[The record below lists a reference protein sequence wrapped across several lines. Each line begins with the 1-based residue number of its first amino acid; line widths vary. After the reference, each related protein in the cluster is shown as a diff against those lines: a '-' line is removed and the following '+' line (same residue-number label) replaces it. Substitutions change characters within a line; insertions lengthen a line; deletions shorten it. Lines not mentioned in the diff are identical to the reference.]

1 MIDIYANKLDQDVL
15 REYRVNTPT
24 TLEQWLTGNVKG
36 YERREVP
43 PMSIAVNGCL
53 SNPSDWAETNFGPDD
68 HVQIWIE
75 PKGTDPVSITIAA
88 IKGIQ
93 AVMKLITPR
102 VKLPKTGNPTQ
113 GSSLSGANAKANQ
126 VRYGDPVRELF
137 GEDEIFPDYIVE
149 PRRKFKGPKD
159 EWQYMMLCVTRGECE
174 ILPSDIKI
182 GNTPIIALGSNAT
195 YRVYGPGEDVSAEPA
210 AQWWYQAT
218 EVGVTATGTSGLDL
232 KTTTTVPQAPS
243 AQAFQ
248 FNNRLITI
256 PTGAGS
262 FPAGWAIGMIIRIE
276 VMYQY
281 TVTAGGGVGGRDLVT
296 GPLEQLGAFP
306 GMQIEVVGANA
317 GRYLVNS
324 YTAPAGGNPAQMT
337 LNTTSGA
344 PVSGLQSGVGWA
356 SIGYTGLRY
365 RITAASTSQISVERL
380 TSAGLTDG
388 AWPGFSF
395 IESNSAVLVLDNSN
409 LEGDWSGPYAL
420 CPPAEKTTKI
430 SFTVMFPSGLA
441 GVTQKGVI
449 VPWSVTY
456 EFQYRDMAAAGAWS
470 SYVETITQSTLDQI
484 GFTREL
490 TIGAAIRPEGRMRRI
505 GAKSTETNIQDNIQW
520 YDARTLLP
528 SPTSYPGWTTIAVSA
543 AGGGKLSS
551 QSENKVSVVATR
563 KLPVLVDGAWTPDNR
578 VTRDIAPVYNYIAR
592 APGYDAA
599 DIDFEEL
606 ATFDSICKLRGDK
619 FDLSVESFMTV
630 KEGLNTALAAGF
642 AEFTISRGRL
652 RPVRDQ
658 KRDGFDSEYF
668 PAGTQGYSAQNL
680 IGPLKISFK
689 SPDPAMDHD
698 GVDVEYKDR
707 FTRQTETVKCR
718 LPGQQGI
725 KAEKVKA
732 IGIGD
737 RNRAY
742 RLGMRRASEARY
754 RRWSYSFETELD
766 GNNSDYLGLAGVS
779 DDTPGRGQSALM
791 LGFTPVAGGVI
802 LESSEPFIWI
812 EGISHTVGIR
822 RLDGTL
828 SGPWVATRVNEYQLS
843 IPSIDFVPDTSW
855 NREPPHLLFG
865 PVSRECHRVLVSKV
879 SPKGSESVSVQGFN
893 YDERVYLYDDSSAPV

>member
-1 MIDIYANKLDQDVL
+1 MIEIYANKLDQDVL
-15 REYRVNTPT
+15 REYRVVSDT
-24 TLEQWLTGNVKG
+24 TVEKWLVDNVKG
-36 YERREVP
+36 YEPREVP
-43 PMSIAVNGCL
+43 PISIAVNGCL
-53 SNPSDWAETNFGPDD
+53 TSAAGWAETKFGPEDR
-68 HVQIWIE
+68 VQIWIE

-88 IKGIQ
+88 IKGVQ

-102 VKLPKTGNPTQ
+102 VKLPKTGNPTK
-113 GSSLSGANAKANQ
+113 GSTLAGANAKANQ

-149 PRRKFKGPKD
+149 PRRVFKGPKD
-159 EWQYMMLCVTRGECE
+159 EWQYMMLCVTRGECHIE
-174 ILPSDIKI
+174 PADIKI

-210 AQWWYQAT
+210 AQWWYQAP
-218 EVGVTATGTSGLDL
+218 EIGVTATGTSGLDL
-232 KTTTTVPQAPS
+232 KTTTTVPQAPT

-256 PTGAGS
+256 PAGAGS
-262 FPAGWAIGMIIRIE
+262 FPAGWTIGMIIRIE
-276 VMYQY
+276 VLYQY
-281 TVTAGGGVGGRDLVT
+281 VVTAGSGVGGRDVIS
-296 GPLEQLGAFP
+296 GPLAQLGAFP

-317 GRYLVNS
+317 GRYLVNT
-324 YTAPAGGNPAQMT
+324 YTPAVGGTPAQMT
-337 LNTTSGA
+337 LNTTTGA
-344 PVSGLQSGVGWA
+344 AVSGLLSGIGWA

-365 RITAASTSQISVERL
+365 RLTATSTSQISVDRL
-380 TSAGLTDG
+380 TSAGVTDT
-388 AWPGFSF
+388 AWPGFAF
-395 IESNSAVLVLDNSN
+395 IESNAAVLVLDNSN
-409 LEGDWSGPYAL
+409 LEGDWCGPYAL

-456 EFQYRDMAAAGAWS
+456 EFQYRDMAAAGAWT
-470 SYVETITQSTLDQI
+470 SYIETITQSTLDQV
-484 GFTREL
+484 GFTREVATWGL
-490 TIGAAIRPEGRMRRI
+490 IRPEGRMRRI

-520 YDARTLLP
+520 YDARTLLA
-528 SPTSYPGWTTIAVSA
+528 SPTTYPGWTTIAISA

-563 KLPVLVDGAWTPDNR
+563 KLPVLDGGAWTGDNR
-578 VTRDIAPVYNYIAR
+578 ITRDIAPVFNYMAK
-592 APGYDAA
+592 APGYQDA
-599 DIDFEEL
+599 DIDVEEL
-606 ATFDSICKLRGDK
+606 VAFDSVCKARGDK
-619 FDLSVESFMTV
+619 FDLSIDSFMTV

-668 PAGTQGYSAQNL
+668 PPGTQGYSAQNML
-680 IGPLKISFK
+680 GPLKISFK

-707 FTRQTETVKCR
+707 FTRQIETVKCR
-718 LPGQQGI
+718 LPGQLGL

-737 RNRAY
+737 KDRAY
-742 RLGMRRASEARY
+742 RLGMRRASETRY

-779 DDTPGRGQSALM
+779 DDTPGRGQSAILI
-791 LGFTPVAGGVI
+791 GFTPAPGAII
-802 LESSEPFIWI
+802 LKSSEPFIWA
-812 EGISHTVGIR
+812 EGVGHTVGIR
-822 RLDGTL
+822 RPDGSL
-828 SGPWVATRVNEYQLS
+828 SGPWPATRVGEYQLS
-843 IPSIDFVPDTSW
+843 VPAIDFVPDTSW
-855 NREPPHLLFG
+855 SREPPHLLFG

-893 YDERVYLYDDSSAPV
+893 YDERVYLYDDSLAPA